1 MVLAMA
7 AFAIADATIKR
18 LATNLT
24 PGQILSLVGFGGAI
38 VFFAWS
44 VIEGEAIEWRLLA
57 HPMSLLRAFAEVIG
71 TIGVISALALAPLA
85 VVTTVMQSNPIL
97 VVMGSALFL
106 GEKVGLARW
115 SAIFVGLIG
124 VILVIQPWSSSFVP
138 ASLLAI
144 VGAVGL
150 AMRDLSTRAVPKA
163 LTTKQLAGIGLL
175 AGVPAGALLMFVP
188 VFPPPSMPSL
198 SEWLMLSI
206 IVVFISTAYYAIT
219 AAMRVGEVAVVSP
232 FRYSRILFALAIAV
246 VFFDEAVSPTMIL
259 GVLLIVASG
268 LFTLWRER
276 RVARIAA
283 KS

>member
-246 VFFDEAVSPTMIL
+246 MFFDEAVNPTMIL